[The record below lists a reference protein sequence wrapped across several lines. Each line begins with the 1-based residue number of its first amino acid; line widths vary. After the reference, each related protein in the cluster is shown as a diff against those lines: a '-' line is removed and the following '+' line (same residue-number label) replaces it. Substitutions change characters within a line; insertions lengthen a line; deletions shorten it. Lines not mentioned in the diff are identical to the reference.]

1 MSHIQWYPGHI
12 AKAERNLK
20 EKLSLID
27 VVIEVLDARLP
38 LSSKYLDVEKLIKD
52 KPRVL
57 IFNKSDLA
65 DSSKIQFWLDFYKD
79 KLNVLTIAT
88 NSSLN
93 NISQIINLVVN
104 LANPIMQK
112 RKEKGL
118 LPRPVRTMV
127 IGLPNVGKSTIINRL
142 TKSSKTKTGMKAG
155 VTKMQ
160 QWVRIN
166 DKVELLDTP
175 GIIPP
180 KMPEQEAAIKLAC
193 VSSVGE
199 KAFDDEFVASEL
211 LKILTKNYKTEL
223 FSYYKIEDD
232 EISIEKIALSR
243 NWIIK
248 GGNPDIV
255 RASAYILNNFRD
267 GKIGKFTLD
276 EQIIWIW

>member
-52 KPRVL
+52 KPRLL

-65 DSSKIQFWLDFYKD
+65 DSSKMQYWLNYYKE
-79 KLNVLTIAT
+79 KLGVLTIET

-93 NISQIINLVVN
+93 NIAQIINMVVG
-104 LANPIMQK
+104 LANPIMLK

-166 DKVELLDTP
+166 DKLELLDTP

-211 LKILTKNYKTEL
+211 LKILSKNYKTEL
-223 FSYYKIEDD
+223 FEYYKIADD
-232 EISIEKIALSR
+232 DISIEKIAISR

-255 RASAYILNNFRD
+255 RTSAYILNNFRD

-276 EQIIWIW
+276 E

>member
-180 KMPEQEAAIKLAC
+180 KMPEQETAIKLAC

>member
-166 DKVELLDTP
+166 DKVELLGP
-175 GIIPP
+175 AQPP
-180 KMPEQEAAIKLAC
+180 FHI
-193 VSSVGE
+193 SSTGHRQGSSPPV
-199 KAFDDEFVASEL
+199 
-211 LKILTKNYKTEL
+211 
-223 FSYYKIEDD
+223 
-232 EISIEKIALSR
+232 
-243 NWIIK
+243 
-248 GGNPDIV
+248 
-255 RASAYILNNFRD
+255 LNFYR
-267 GKIGKFTLD
+267 IYH
-276 EQIIWIW
+276 

>member
-93 NISQIINLVVN
+93 NISQIIDK
-104 LANPIMQK
+104 ITTYIIQK
-112 RKEKGL
+112 HLQSPK
-118 LPRPVRTMV
+118 
-127 IGLPNVGKSTIINRL
+127 ICDII
-142 TKSSKTKTGMKAG
+142 
-155 VTKMQ
+155 
-160 QWVRIN
+160 
-166 DKVELLDTP
+166 
-175 GIIPP
+175 
-180 KMPEQEAAIKLAC
+180 
-193 VSSVGE
+193 
-199 KAFDDEFVASEL
+199 
-211 LKILTKNYKTEL
+211 
-223 FSYYKIEDD
+223 
-232 EISIEKIALSR
+232 
-243 NWIIK
+243 
-248 GGNPDIV
+248 
-255 RASAYILNNFRD
+255 SA
-267 GKIGKFTLD
+267 
-276 EQIIWIW
+276 

>member
-52 KPRVL
+52 KPRL
-57 IFNKSDLA
+57 IIFNKSDVA
-65 DSSKIQFWLDFYKD
+65 DQSKIQYWLDYYK
-79 KLNVLTIAT
+79 NNFGVLTIAT

-93 NISQIINLVVN
+93 NIQQIINLVVN

-155 VTKMQ
+155 VTKIQ

-166 DKVELLDTP
+166 EKLELLDTP

-180 KMPEQEAAIKLAC
+180 KMPEQEVAVKLAC

-199 KAFDDEFVASEL
+199 KAFDDEYVASEL
-211 LKILTKNYKTEL
+211 LKILTKNYKNEL
-223 FSYYKIEDD
+223 FSYYKIDEDD
-232 EISIEKIALSR
+232 ISIEKIAISR
-243 NWIIK
+243 NWIVK
-248 GGNPDIV
+248 GGEPDIL
-255 RASAYILNNFRD
+255 RTSAYILNNFRD

-276 EQIIWIW
+276 E

>member
-276 EQIIWIW
+276 EQII

>member
-104 LANPIMQK
+104 LASPIMQK

-276 EQIIWIW
+276 EQII

>member
-180 KMPEQEAAIKLAC
+180 KMPEQETAIKLAC

-276 EQIIWIW
+276 EQII

>member
-52 KPRVL
+52 KPRLL

-65 DSSKIQFWLDFYKD
+65 DSSKMQYWLNYYKE
-79 KLNVLTIAT
+79 KLGVLTIET

-93 NISQIINLVVN
+93 NIAQIINMVVS
-104 LANPIMQK
+104 LANPIMLK

-166 DKVELLDTP
+166 DKLELLDTP

-211 LKILTKNYKTEL
+211 LKILSKSYKTEL
-223 FSYYKIEDD
+223 FEYYKIADD
-232 EISIEKIALSR
+232 DISIEKIAISR

-255 RASAYILNNFRD
+255 RTSAYILNNFRD

-276 EQIIWIW
+276 E

>member
-52 KPRVL
+52 KPRLL

-65 DSSKIQFWLDFYKD
+65 DSSKMQYWLNYYKE
-79 KLNVLTIAT
+79 KFGVLTIET

-93 NISQIINLVVN
+93 NIAQIINMVVS
-104 LANPIMQK
+104 LANPIMLK

-166 DKVELLDTP
+166 DKLELLDTP

-211 LKILTKNYKTEL
+211 LKILSKSYKTEL
-223 FSYYKIEDD
+223 FEYYKINDE
-232 EISIEKIALSR
+232 EISIEKIAISR

-255 RASAYILNNFRD
+255 RTSAYILNNFRD

-276 EQIIWIW
+276 E

>member
-52 KPRVL
+52 KPRLL

-65 DSSKIQFWLDFYKD
+65 DSSKIKYWLNYYKE
-79 KLNVLTIAT
+79 KLGVLTIET

-93 NISQIINLVVN
+93 NIAQIINMVVS
-104 LANPIMQK
+104 LANPIMLK

-166 DKVELLDTP
+166 DKLELLDTP

-211 LKILTKNYKTEL
+211 LKILSKSYKTEL
-223 FSYYKIEDD
+223 FEYYKIADD
-232 EISIEKIALSR
+232 DISIEKIAISR

-255 RASAYILNNFRD
+255 RTSAYILNNFRD

-276 EQIIWIW
+276 E